1 MSTTVVDDEFR
12 QRLRLIMQQFGSI
25 ADLALAVGVSDNA
38 VYKWISGRGQ
48 PSMVSLVNLAKAAGV
63 SVEWLATGRGP
74 VANAKADVHSASEA
88 SEFIQMPRHGIRN
101 SSLRLGIQSS
111 QIVDHLSFRAD
122 WLQHRLG
129 TDPRSLAL
137 VEAIGDSMSPT
148 VDDGDVVL
156 VDLRETRFKDDGIYV
171 LRAGNDLSIKRIQR
185 QPDGSLTIRSD
196 NAAYER
202 LTVSPD
208 MIALFGRVIWV
219 GGRL

>member
-1 MSTTVVDDEFR
+1 M
-12 QRLRLIMQQFGSI
+12 
-25 ADLALAVGVSDNA
+25 
-38 VYKWISGRGQ
+38 
-48 PSMVSLVNLAKAAGV
+48 
-63 SVEWLATGRGP
+63 
-74 VANAKADVHSASEA
+74 
-88 SEFIQMPRHGIRN
+88 
-101 SSLRLGIQSS
+101 
-111 QIVDHLSFRAD
+111 
-122 WLQHRLG
+122 
-129 TDPRSLAL
+129 DPGSLAL

-148 VDDGDVVL
+148 VDDGDVVM
-156 VDLRETRFKDDGIYV
+156 VDLMESRFKDDGIYV